1 MYLSRMQ
8 YAVVWV
14 FSSSVVSGMFC
25 LLGLNWHF
33 PLIAF
38 EKKDFFFKQ
47 HPTAMQSSTA
57 LNVKFNLE
65 WVLSMI
71 NICL

>member
-38 EKKDFFFKQ
+38 EKKDFFFFFY
-47 HPTAMQSSTA
+47 SI
-57 LNVKFNLE
+57 L
-65 WVLSMI
+65 
-71 NICL
+71 